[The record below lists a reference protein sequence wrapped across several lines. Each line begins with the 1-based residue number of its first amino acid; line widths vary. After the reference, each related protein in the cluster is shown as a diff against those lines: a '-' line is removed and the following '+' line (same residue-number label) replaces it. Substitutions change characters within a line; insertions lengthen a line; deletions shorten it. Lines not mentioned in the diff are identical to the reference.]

1 VVKRT
6 ITNGVRRFYE
16 FGPFRFDLNRQRL
29 LRDSEVVPLSPK
41 AIQTLTLLVQNPGK
55 LLQREE
61 LMEMLWPDTIVEE
74 ANLTVAVS
82 QLRKALNQNC
92 DKGEFIQT
100 IPRVGYRF
108 VADIR
113 EIVEERPPLKV
124 ERPAALRTV
133 IQDEERGTNGRAV
146 SHPSSV
152 TTPGE
157 IQSGKPATR
166 RNRIATVAAVLVL
179 ALCAVVF
186 LFPYLR
192 SHSPKLA
199 LSPTKTK
206 TLAVL
211 PFQVT
216 GPKNA
221 EDEYLGPGVSDS
233 LNTRLSKV
241 KQFAVRP
248 TSSVLRL
255 GGASTDPLAAGRKL
269 AVEGVMEGRVEH
281 ADDRVRVTA
290 KLLRVS
296 DGALLWSESFDEP
309 FTGLSAVEESISRQV
324 TQALQLKLAPEE
336 QQQLASRATD
346 SPGAF
351 HAYLRGRFAWNKR
364 NNEELRRAVK
374 FFQQAIELDP
384 AYAAAYSG
392 LADSYLLLGDYDE
405 EPPNETFPLARAAAL
420 RALEIDET
428 LAEAHATLAH
438 AKFAFYWDWPA
449 AEHEYLR
456 AIELKPNY
464 ATAHHWYGMFLAAMG
479 RSNEA
484 MREIKR
490 AQDLDPL
497 SLIIWA
503 NIGTIEYFARQ
514 YDQAIE
520 QEQKVLKTDPN
531 FVQARRKLA
540 FALEA
545 KGMMQEAITE
555 WLTIEK
561 QLGVSGETLEAYKK
575 ACASSGIKGY
585 WLQALENDKK
595 EVGHE
600 AGSLSSYYAR
610 LGDREQA
617 FYWLDR
623 AFDQHAPWL
632 VYAKVTSVYDN
643 LRSDP
648 RYAAFLKRMGL

>member
-1 VVKRT
+1 VVKRP

-16 FGPFRFDLNRQRL
+16 FGPFRLDPNRQRL
-29 LRDSEVVPLSPK
+29 LRDGEVVPLSPK
-41 AIQTLTLLVQNPGK
+41 AIQTLILLVQNPGK
-55 LLQREE
+55 LLERQA
-61 LMEMLWPDTIVEE
+61 LMEALWPDTIVED

-82 QLRKALNQNC
+82 QLRKAINQNG
-92 DKGEFIQT
+92 DTGEFIQT

-113 EIVEERPPLKV
+113 EVVEELARLKIEAPAVLHTVV
-124 ERPAALRTV
+124 EGK
-133 IQDEERGTNGRAV
+133 ERGTNGQTVLRTV
-146 SHPSSV
+146 HSP
-152 TTPGE
+152 TPTN
-157 IQSGKPATR
+157 SPFAR
-166 RNRIATVAAVLVL
+166 RQNRIPRIAALLVVTL
-179 ALCAVVF
+179 SAIALLLYQFGSRNPEGA
-186 LFPYLR
+186 LR
-192 SHSPKLA
+192 
-199 LSPTKTK
+199 PTKSK

-241 KQFAVRP
+241 KQFALRP
-248 TSSVLRL
+248 TSSVLRFDTPDQKAL
-255 GGASTDPLAAGRKL
+255 EAGRKL
-269 AVEGVMEGRVEH
+269 AVEGVMQGRIEH
-281 ADDRVRVTA
+281 VGDRVRVTA
-290 KLLRVS
+290 QLLRVR

-309 FTGLSAVEESISRQV
+309 FTGLSAVEENISRQV

-336 QQQLASRATD
+336 QQQFASRATD
-346 SPGAF
+346 SPEAF
-351 HAYLRGRFAWNKR
+351 HAYLRGRYALNKR
-364 NNEELRRAVK
+364 TNDEVRKAIK

-384 AYAAAYSG
+384 AYAAAYAG

-405 EPPNETFPLARAAAL
+405 EPPNETFPFARGAAL

-428 LAEAHATLAH
+428 LAEAHASLAH
-438 AKFAFYWDWPA
+438 AKFLFYWDWAA

-464 ATAHHWYGMFLAAMG
+464 ATAHHWYAMFLSAMG
-479 RSNEA
+479 RSDEA
-484 MREIKR
+484 MREIKL
-490 AQDLDPL
+490 AEDLDPL
-497 SLIIWA
+497 SLIIRA

-514 YDQAIE
+514 YDQAVE
-520 QEQKVLKTDPN
+520 QEQKLLKTDPN

-585 WLQALENDKK
+585 WLLALENDKK

-643 LRSDP
+643 LRSDL
-648 RYAAFLKRMGL
+648 RFHAFLQRMGL